1 MRKMAKL
8 NVAIADDNERILTM
22 LDEVLTADDD
32 ITVVG
37 TARNGEQAYE
47 MILDKKPDVVLL
59 DLVMPGIDGLGVM
72 DKVHAEKNAD
82 PMPSFI
88 IISGIQ
94 NESVAEN
101 AMSAGA
107 TYYIMKPFDNFTL
120 LNRVKQL
127 GRRGYDMR
135 PQLLTQSTALK
146 EPAFIYGGQGKSLE
160 QYVTSVIHEI
170 GVPAHIKGYQYL
182 RDCYDE
188 EVMLDFSDIRFMEKF
203 RKIYPKFY
211 AIGEIVCLQDF
222 SIEEQNLSKLMMRYK
237 IFLYCAL
244 ACKREHL
251 LDYFSYFFVTIKRTV
266 HLLWQTHSFSF
277 LSVYVTNYLLG
288 KSEIGNLHGNKKK

>member
-1 MRKMAKL
+1 MLRKM
-8 NVAIADDNERILTM
+8 RS
-22 LDEVLTADDD
+22 
-32 ITVVG
+32 
-37 TARNGEQAYE
+37 RCH
-47 MILDKKPDVVLL
+47 P
-59 DLVMPGIDGLGVM
+59 
-72 DKVHAEKNAD
+72 
-82 PMPSFI
+82 FI

-182 RDCYDE
+182 RDAIIMCVND
-188 EVMLDFSDIRFMEKF
+188 MDLLNSITKAL
-203 RKIYPKFY
+203 YP
-211 AIGEIVCLQDF
+211 
-222 SIEEQNLSKLMMRYK
+222 SIAKK
-237 IFLYCAL
+237 
-244 ACKREHL
+244 
-251 LDYFSYFFVTIKRTV
+251 
-266 HLLWQTHSFSF
+266 
-277 LSVYVTNYLLG
+277 YVTTPSRVERALRHAIEVCVEPRQDGYDIFVIWVYD
-288 KSEIGNLHGNKKK
+288 KFWKRKAH